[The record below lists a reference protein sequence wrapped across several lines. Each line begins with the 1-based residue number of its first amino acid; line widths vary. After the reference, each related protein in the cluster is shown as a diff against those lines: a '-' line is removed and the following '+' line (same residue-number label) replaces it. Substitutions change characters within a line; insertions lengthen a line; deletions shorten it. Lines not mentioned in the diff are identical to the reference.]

1 MSQRV
6 NINGEVR
13 PYNKYFCNSS
23 NAKNTVY
30 ETWSSTKVFAAAN
43 AGSTLRK
50 GSPTCSPRN
59 FGLDTKVWG
68 KNGYTQLA
76 DLVTAVVS
84 YDETAGYSSNGLSGT
99 VVGRGRCSGFEIL
112 AYYHDIG
119 GRDAINSLVKKRVFV
134 VFRLKF
140 SHD

>member
-1 MSQRV
+1 MFSQMSQRV

-13 PYNKYFCNSS
+13 PYNKYFCNSW

-59 FGLDTKVWG
+59 FGLDAKVWG

-99 VVGRGRCSGFEIL
+99 VQMTSSMYWIQNSSILSRHRWPRC
-112 AYYHDIG
+112 Y
-119 GRDAINSLVKKRVFV
+119 
-134 VFRLKF
+134 
-140 SHD
+140 